1 MVGTLRRC
9 AVRPNKK
16 ATTQGPR
23 RLGPIRSCVAITAL
37 IWRSYQRLN
46 RPAGERRGRD
56 SNPRYR
62 FKPVHRFSKPT
73 PSASRP
79 PLHNRIN
86 IDAGPTGFNWRR
98 RTVIRGLVG
107 CRTKPLHGHAGLHP
121 REPVAP
127 DTRASSIIMK
137 RFSGQASIVRAQGQ
151 VRAGHGSDPGG
162 GRTADYR
169 SLRTG

>member
-1 MVGTLRRC
+1 MPSNQTEKSRHRDHAGW
-9 AVRPNKK
+9 
-16 ATTQGPR
+16 G
-23 RLGPIRSCVAITAL
+23 RSEVALQSSHSSGVPTK
-37 IWRSYQRLN
+37 RLN